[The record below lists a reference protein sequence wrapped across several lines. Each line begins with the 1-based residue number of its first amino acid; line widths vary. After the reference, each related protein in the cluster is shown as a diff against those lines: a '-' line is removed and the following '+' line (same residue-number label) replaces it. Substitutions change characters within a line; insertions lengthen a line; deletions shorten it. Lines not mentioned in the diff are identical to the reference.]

1 MHVVLRALLVFTP
14 TTTWYDDKCKT
25 VHGALTN
32 KFNKR
37 TFPSYGKSTEIRCVG
52 VTVEKRDNAWAFCNA
67 APGDHTIEHKTYR
80 EEEYEERE
88 VDVGR
93 AVATTAKL

>member
-1 MHVVLRALLVFTP
+1 M
-14 TTTWYDDKCKT
+14 
-25 VHGALTN
+25 
-32 KFNKR
+32 
-37 TFPSYGKSTEIRCVG
+37 G

-67 APGDHTIEHKTYR
+67 APGDHTIERQTYR